1 MRTLG
6 LIGMG
11 ILLTLIQGNLYRLFA
26 PLNGLLSSL
35 TGVGEINGTPSLVLP
50 LVIYLGVH
58 ELSMPRGALIAF
70 VLGYLIDVFS
80 GAPLGL
86 FAFVL
91 VSVWWLSRIA
101 GVRLTAQTK
110 LTQMTLAFI
119 FALIEAGIVLMLLAI
134 FGADAHRPVELVGIA
149 VPHALATA
157 IFAPFVFA
165 LAQRIHG
172 GASGGAAG
180 SAST

>member
-1 MRTLG
+1 M
-6 LIGMG
+6 
-11 ILLTLIQGNLYRLFA
+11 LLTLLQGNLYRLFG
-26 PLNGLLSSL
+26 PLNRLLSAI

-70 VLGYLIDVFS
+70 LLGYLIDVFS

-91 VSVWWLSRIA
+91 VSVWWLSRMA

-110 LTQMTLAFI
+110 LTQMSLAFF
-119 FALIEAGIVLMLLAI
+119 FALFEAAIVLMLLAI
-134 FGADAHRPVELVGIA
+134 FGNDAHRPVELVGIA
-149 VPHALATA
+149 LPHAIATA
-157 IFAPFVFA
+157 IFAPLVFGI
-165 LAQRIHG
+165 AQRIHG
-172 GASGGAAG
+172 GPASSGARG
-180 SAST
+180 SQE